1 MAETPLKRSVASMLR
16 LTESP
21 EDKENFQ
28 SLQKQSF
35 LIKTAASR
43 LTKKTAEEAA
53 ICKQAEDGFMSKK
66 FKYEVAKTK
75 SDAKSM
81 ELDEIFTELETL
93 KTKMNTEID
102 ARLNPPEAA
111 EPPVEQPPVEQPQVQ
126 QPAVQQPAV

>member
-1 MAETPLKRSVASMLR
+1 MAETPLKRSVACMLR
-16 LTESP
+16 LTQSP

-28 SLQKQSF
+28 SLQKQSY

-43 LTKKTAEEAA
+43 LTKKTDEDATF
-53 ICKQAEDGFMSKK
+53 CKQAEDVLMSKK
-66 FKYEVAKTK
+66 HKYEIAKTK
-75 SDAKSM
+75 SDAKNT
-81 ELDEIFTELETL
+81 ELDEIFTELEAL
-93 KTKMNTEID
+93 KTKINTEID